1 MRIAV
6 LGAGA
11 LGTIIGG
18 YLSAGGYD
26 VELIARTKAHVD
38 ALNHS
43 GAKVS
48 GTTNFS
54 APVKAV
60 TPDELSGVY
69 DLVLLLT
76 KQLTNAA
83 ALQSILPFMNEDSVV
98 CSLQNGIPEEDVA
111 AIVGRQRVIA
121 GSVEFG
127 AELIGPGEALLTS
140 EVQQVKK
147 HAFQIGELDG
157 RLTERI
163 QRVQSILDVVG
174 GTYVSDNLVGTK
186 WSKLLINAA
195 FSGLSAALNGTYAD
209 VLDSDISA

>member
-38 ALNHS
+38 CLNHS

-54 APVKAV
+54 TPVKAV

-140 EVQQVKK
+140 EVEQVNK

-157 RLTERI
+157 SLT
-163 QRVQSILDVVG
+163 
-174 GTYVSDNLVGTK
+174 
-186 WSKLLINAA
+186 
-195 FSGLSAALNGTYAD
+195 
-209 VLDSDISA
+209 